1 MDKERL
7 IYWVNRVDRD
17 LFLSSESGETLSYL
31 GTRSRATRSAE
42 EARIE
47 KKVGEKSEE
56 KKTSATRRQLRRI
69 PRHVRVYVLSFSLGK
84 ILSYK
89 STPAEKLLAREKTDA
104 SGNRRSHFKFYAAIE
119 LVLDDKL
126 S

>member
-1 MDKERL
+1 M
-7 IYWVNRVDRD
+7 
-17 LFLSSESGETLSYL
+17 
-31 GTRSRATRSAE
+31 RSRATRSAE

-47 KKVGEKSEE
+47 KKVGESEE

-104 SGNRRSHFKFYAAIE
+104 SGNRRSHFQFYAAIE

>member
-7 IYWVNRVDRD
+7 IYWMNRVDRD

-42 EARIE
+42 ETRIE
-47 KKVGEKSEE
+47 KKVDEKSEDGRRKSEE
-56 KKTSATRRQLRRI
+56 KKRMSTTRRQLRRI

-89 STPAEKLLAREKTDA
+89 STPEKLLTREKTET
-104 SGNRRSHFKFYAAIE
+104 SGNRRSRSSFIPQ
-119 LVLDDKL
+119 
-126 S
+126 SN

>member
-1 MDKERL
+1 M
-7 IYWVNRVDRD
+7 NRVDRD

-42 EARIE
+42 ETRIE
-47 KKVGEKSEE
+47 KKVDEKSEDGRKKSEE
-56 KKTSATRRQLRRI
+56 KKMSTTRRQLRRI

-89 STPAEKLLAREKTDA
+89 STPAEKLLTREKTET
-104 SGNRRSHFKFYAAIE
+104 SGNRRSRSSFIPQ
-119 LVLDDKL
+119 
-126 S
+126 SN